1 MIQIRTLTVTC
12 PGLALAP
19 KRPGRLRTLC
29 FALPQPLPVLLL
41 PLKLLLM
48 VPNAPASLG
57 RLLPSPAIVRP
68 PLLAS
73 LVIIHKF
80 DGRPTALISYLH
92 SSPSPPSCLFLP
104 FPSLAAPPLPT
115 LFMKSHSTPVGG
127 VLILLHCI
135 VTLSPIECLPMPGS
149 DSPPFHLCLLLITMA
164 PTLVRPCSCGHP
176 VGG

>member
-80 DGRPTALISYLH
+80 DGRPTALISL
-92 SSPSPPSCLFLP
+92 PSFLSLSCLFPP
-104 FPSLAAPPLPT
+104 FHYLAAPPLPMAVT
-115 LFMKSHSTPVGG
+115 NSPLFH
-127 VLILLHCI
+127 
-135 VTLSPIECLPMPGS
+135 
-149 DSPPFHLCLLLITMA
+149 FF
-164 PTLVRPCSCGHP
+164 
-176 VGG
+176 